1 VAESSAAGC
10 SAVASVGDESV
21 VTAAS
26 IVDDPTSC
34 TCAAALP
41 MLTASGASP
50 RKNHQTNAPV
60 EMAITTRALDDHL
73 SSRLRR
79 LDGLVDSGV
88 GVFT

>member
-1 VAESSAAGC
+1 
-10 SAVASVGDESV
+10 VGDESV

-26 IVDDPTSC
+26 IVDDSASC
-34 TCAAALP
+34 TCAAASP

-50 RKNHQTNAPV
+50 PKNHQANAPV
-60 EMAITTRALDDHL
+60 QMAMTTRALNDHL

>member
-1 VAESSAAGC
+1 
-10 SAVASVGDESV
+10 
-21 VTAAS
+21 
-26 IVDDPTSC
+26 
-34 TCAAALP
+34 

-60 EMAITTRALDDHL
+60 PMAMTTRALNDRL
-73 SSRLRR
+73 SGRLRR